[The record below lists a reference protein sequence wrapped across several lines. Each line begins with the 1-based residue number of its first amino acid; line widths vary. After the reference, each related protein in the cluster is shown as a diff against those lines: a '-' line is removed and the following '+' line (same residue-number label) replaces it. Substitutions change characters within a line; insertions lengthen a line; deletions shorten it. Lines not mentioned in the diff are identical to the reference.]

1 VWSFPTQHGPSHF
14 CCKSFV
20 KRSAGTRGPPRAGGV
35 FFSQT
40 GYVLAGSQRSE
51 RKRLSAEPRLLPAES
66 GADAATA
73 DLYERYGAQLYRY
86 CYAHL
91 RSREDAEDAVQN
103 TFLRVYAALR
113 KGVVPEFETAWL
125 YKIAHNVCLSRH
137 LGDARRAK
145 IESPHDLQLLED
157 RVAAPQAESDDLV
170 GLDDA
175 LASMPPNLRRAI
187 LLREWQG
194 LSYAEIAQT
203 LGLSHS
209 AVETLIFRAR
219 RHLAQALERNVK
231 QPARKIAS
239 ALNLGP
245 FAGAIRDLL
254 ARGGA
259 AQLTAGAVVAVGVA
273 GGGFAISYTL
283 GAPKAA
289 TSAAGASSAAAAGV
303 DASPQAPSGTGGSSP
318 VGSGGGG
325 GFVALPGTPLL
336 LPTQP
341 AAGSSTP
348 TGSAP
353 AAPGSAGSAPASPQ
367 DPPAGTAN
375 AGPTAAP
382 QSPPTTV
389 PGVVPN
395 PALPT
400 AEAPPPQQTSAAAAT
415 TGSVPT
421 LPTATVT
428 APTVTSPTLTTPTLP
443 TVTTLT
449 VDQVTVPTVTV
460 PALTTPTVTT
470 PTVTTLTTPTLTT
483 PTLTTPTFTTPTL
496 STSTVTTAT
505 VTTSTVIATTV
516 TTPTLPLP

>member
-1 VWSFPTQHGPSHF
+1 MCGRCLFLLEWVPG
-14 CCKSFV
+14 
-20 KRSAGTRGPPRAGGV
+20 R
-35 FFSQT
+35 
-40 GYVLAGSQRSE
+40 GSQGARG
-51 RKRLSAEPRLLPAES
+51 KRLSAEPRLRRADH

-73 DLYERYGAQLYRY
+73 DLYERYGGPLYRY
-86 CYAHL
+86 CFAHL

-145 IESPHDLQLLED
+145 VESPHDLQLLEA
-157 RVAAPQAESDDLV
+157 RVAAPQSESDELV

-194 LSYAEIAQT
+194 LSYAEIAET

-245 FAGAIRDLL
+245 LAGALRDLL
-254 ARGGA
+254 ARGSA
-259 AQLTAGAVVAVGVA
+259 AQLATGAVVAVGVA
-273 GGGFAISYTL
+273 GGGFAVSYTL
-283 GAPKAA
+283 GAPRAA
-289 TSAAGASSAAAAGV
+289 TSAADASSPSAAGV
-303 DASPQAPSGTGGSSP
+303 VGSSQAPSGDGGSSRR
-318 VGSGGGG
+318 G

-336 LPTQP
+336 VPTQAG
-341 AAGSSTP
+341 AADSTS

-353 AAPGSAGSAPASPQ
+353 SGEPGTPGSGGAA
-367 DPPAGTAN
+367 
-375 AGPTAAP
+375 TAAP
-382 QSPPTTV
+382 QEPTAGTPTAGPRAASPPPTSEV
-389 PGVVPN
+389 PGVVPS

-400 AEAPPPQQTSAAAAT
+400 AEAPPPPQTSGGGAT
-415 TGSVPT
+415 TGDAPT
-421 LPTATVT
+421 LPTLTTPTTT
-428 APTVTSPTLTTPTLP
+428 APTVPTVTTPTVDTPTLP
-443 TVTTLT
+443 TVTT
-449 VDQVTVPTVTV
+449 PTL
-460 PALTTPTVTT
+460 ATP
-470 PTVTTLTTPTLTT
+470 TLTTPTLTT
-483 PTLTTPTFTTPTL
+483 PTLTTPTLTTPTPTL
-496 STSTVTTAT
+496 
-505 VTTSTVIATTV
+505 